1 MAVFS
6 GSFLSTELGK
16 QTSVTVILPHD
27 TKEAPYTGYP
37 VLYFLHGKGDNG
49 NTPLCRSNLEKYA
62 NDRGLCVVL
71 PDIDLSFGVDMACG
85 GKYFSFLTHELPEL
99 INNTLKVSL
108 RREDCFIGGVSM
120 GGYAA
125 LRCAFMKPELY
136 GGVIALSPT
145 ADILMELND
154 DVQNGHTQAWK
165 AILGEGMRLG
175 REHDLYYILD
185 DSVITTVSMIPK
197 IYMACGRKDDMFN
210 ACLKLKDTLGSKRI
224 SFTFEQADADKEWSF
239 WDVAMQRGFD
249 CIIGKKS
256 EPAPAPAP
264 AAETPSYSSAP
275 SYNDYSSAGS
285 AYQQPYSAPTYNTPS
300 SQPSYPYQS
309 QSAQPVY
316 PTPTS
321 GSTYPNN
328 GQSYS
333 SPSAPSYPGSGQSYS
348 APSAPSY
355 PGSGQSY
362 PYNNNSYQPQ
372 YGTQSPYAAPAAQ
385 PTPTSA
391 PTSQPYQ
398 SSWGDEEF

>member
-71 PDIDLSFGVDMACG
+71 PDIDLSFGIDMVCG

-108 RREDCFIGGVSM
+108 RREDCFIGGVAM

-165 AILGEGMRLG
+165 AILGESMRLG
-175 REHDLYYILD
+175 RDHDLYYILD
-185 DSVITTVSMIPK
+185 DSMITTVSMIPK

-210 ACLKLKDTLGSKRI
+210 ACLKLKDTLGTKRI

-249 CIIGKKS
+249 NIIGKRN
-256 EPAPAPAP
+256 EPV
-264 AAETPSYSSAP
+264 SSAP
-275 SYNDYSSAGS
+275 SYSTDTQPQYS
-285 AYQQPYSAPTYNTPS
+285 SAPTYPDYSAPS
-300 SQPSYPYQS
+300 TSYQQPASSYSAPSYSAPQQSYSYQP

-321 GSTYPNN
+321 GYS
-328 GQSYS
+328 S
-333 SPSAPSYPGSGQSYS
+333 SPSYPSSTPNYSNGGQSYS
-348 APSAPSY
+348 APSTPNYA
-355 PGSGQSY
+355 
-362 PYNNNSYQPQ
+362 YNNNTYPQQ
-372 YGTQSPYAAPAAQ
+372 YGSQSPYAAPATS

-391 PTSQPYQ
+391 PSQPYQ
-398 SSWGDEEF
+398 TSSWGEEEF